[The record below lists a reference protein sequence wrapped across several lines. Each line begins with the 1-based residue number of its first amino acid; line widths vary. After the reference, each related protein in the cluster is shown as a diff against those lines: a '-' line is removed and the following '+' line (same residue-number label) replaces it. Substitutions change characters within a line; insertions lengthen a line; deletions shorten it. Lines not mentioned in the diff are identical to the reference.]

1 MLLLDTNF
9 LIDLHAELGRKTG
22 ADGPA
27 KRFMRANRTLAM
39 AITPVTA
46 NEYAAGIRHEREARR
61 FLRRFRMIA
70 LGRDIAFFAA
80 RIDREQSAKGLRLG
94 ENDTW
99 QAAVALRFDLILVTD
114 DTDFDQLPQV
124 RRRNYLVNGP
134 AE

>member
-9 LIDLHAELGRKTG
+9 LIDLHDELRRKDGT
-22 ADGPA
+22 DGPA
-27 KRFMRANRTLAM
+27 KRFMRTHRTLSM

-70 LGRDIAFFAA
+70 FGRDIALFAS

-99 QAAVALRFDLILVTD
+99 QVAAALRFDLTIITA
-114 DTDFDQLPQV
+114 DTDFSKVSHLKQ
-124 RRRNYLVNGP
+124 RNYRSF
-134 AE
+134 

>member
-9 LIDLHAELGRKTG
+9 LIDLHAELRHRDG

-27 KRFMRANRTLAM
+27 KRFMRANKTLPV

-46 NEYAAGIRHEREARR
+46 NEYAAGIRNEREARR

-70 LGRDIAFFAA
+70 LGRDIAFLAS
-80 RIDREQSAKGLRLG
+80 RIDREQSSNGLRLG

-99 QAAVALRFDLILVTD
+99 QAAVALRFGLTLVTD
-114 DTDFDQLPQV
+114 DTDFAKVPQV
-124 RRRNYLVNGP
+124 KCRNYLP
-134 AE
+134 

>member
-9 LIDLHAELGRKTG
+9 LIDLHAELRRKDG
-22 ADGPA
+22 VDGPA
-27 KRFMRANRTLAM
+27 KRFMRANRTLPM

-46 NEYAAGIRHEREARR
+46 NEYAAGIRNEREARR

-70 LGRDIAFFAA
+70 LGRDIAFFAS

-99 QAAVALRFDLILVTD
+99 QAAVALRFGLTLVTD
-114 DTDFDQLPQV
+114 DTDFDKVPQV
-124 RRRNYLVNGP
+124 KRRNYL
-134 AE
+134 

>member
-9 LIDLHAELGRKTG
+9 LIDLHAELRHRYG

-27 KRFMRANRTLAM
+27 KRFMRANKTLPV

-46 NEYAAGIRHEREARR
+46 NEYAAGIRNEREARR

-70 LGRDIAFFAA
+70 LGRDIAFLAS
-80 RIDREQSAKGLRLG
+80 RIDREQSSKGLRLG

-99 QAAVALRFDLILVTD
+99 QAAVALRFGLTLVTD
-114 DTDFDQLPQV
+114 DTDFAKVPQV
-124 RRRNYLVNGP
+124 KCRNYLP
-134 AE
+134 

>member
-9 LIDLHAELGRKTG
+9 LIDLHAELRRKDG

-27 KRFMRANRTLAM
+27 KKFMRANRTLTM

-46 NEYAAGIRHEREARR
+46 NEYAAGISNEREARR

-70 LGRDIAFFAA
+70 LGRDIALFAS
-80 RIDREQSAKGLRLG
+80 RIDRDQSARGLRLG

-99 QAAVALRFDLILVTD
+99 QAAVALRFDLTIITD
-114 DTDFDQLPQV
+114 DTDFEKVPSIK
-124 RRRNYLVNGP
+124 RKNYLS
-134 AE
+134 